1 MAVRDAFYGQT
12 PDIAYFPTF
21 VFDFPKSIYL
31 TDKGG
36 KVDKF
41 YRTVFQDILDYDGQG
56 HTIQDNIVRR
66 VREKDMLVPWT
77 SFLSLFG
84 SHDAKGKIQH
94 VIDRAGAVVTK
105 VVFGR
110 WNEIFGE
117 SAQGK
122 EVTISFDT
130 EEGFKKDAS
139 GTLVKTNEHDVLIK
153 FQIKDGTRRFDVNDR
168 SLGFRWFFAFML
180 FTQFRVARDSSRAML
195 FLFDEPASNL
205 HAAAQ
210 QKLIDSF
217 PEIVK
222 GEHTLI
228 YTTHSHYMIEPRWL
242 EQTFI
247 VTNRS
252 DTPLD
257 SVLAGVS
264 LDDES
269 LDIKASRYR
278 AFIDLHPNKT
288 SYFQPILDRLEV
300 TPSRF
305 DMKQN
310 SIVLE
315 GKSDYYV
322 LRYAK
327 RLLSKKELPLV
338 PGLGAG
344 TFGALVALHVGWNLK
359 FLFVLD
365 GDKQGKDEK
374 KRYEAEYGIPS
385 DQIITI
391 DELTAG
397 VKVIEDLFDA
407 EALDVIK
414 NQLVIKDKP
423 KKSQILRFCQER
435 LASDNVVPL
444 GKGFEKAAGSAL
456 KSLEAKLG

>member
-1 MAVRDAFYGQT
+1 
-12 PDIAYFPTF
+12 
-21 VFDFPKSIYL
+21 
-31 TDKGG
+31 
-36 KVDKF
+36 
-41 YRTVFQDILDYDGQG
+41 
-56 HTIQDNIVRR
+56 
-66 VREKDMLVPWT
+66 
-77 SFLSLFG
+77 
-84 SHDAKGKIQH
+84 
-94 VIDRAGAVVTK
+94 
-105 VVFGR
+105 
-110 WNEIFGE
+110 
-117 SAQGK
+117 
-122 EVTISFDT
+122 
-130 EEGFKKDAS
+130 
-139 GTLVKTNEHDVLIK
+139 
-153 FQIKDGTRRFDVNDR
+153 
-168 SLGFRWFFAFML
+168 ML
-180 FTQFRVARDSSRAML
+180 FTQFRVARNSTRAML

-222 GEHTLI
+222 GDHTLI

-247 VTNRS
+247 VTNRA

-300 TPSRF
+300 IPSRF

-327 RLLSKKELPLV
+327 SLLKYDEMPLL

-344 TFGALVALHVGWNLK
+344 TFGSLVALHVGWNLK
-359 FLFVLD
+359 CLFLLD
-365 GDKQGKDEK
+365 GDKQGLDEK
-374 KRYEAEYGIPS
+374 SRYETEFGITAERILTIS
-385 DQIITI
+385 D
-391 DELTAG
+391 LSPNL
-397 VKVIEDLFDA
+397 KVIEDLFDT
-407 EALDVIK
+407 EALEIMKKELGLTGKIK
-414 NQLVIKDKP
+414 KG
-423 KKSQILRFCQER
+423 QILRFCQER
-435 LASDNVVPL
+435 LASDNVIHL
-444 GKGFEKAAGSAL
+444 GGGFNKGAKHALEKL
-456 KSLEAKLG
+456 QQRLEQ